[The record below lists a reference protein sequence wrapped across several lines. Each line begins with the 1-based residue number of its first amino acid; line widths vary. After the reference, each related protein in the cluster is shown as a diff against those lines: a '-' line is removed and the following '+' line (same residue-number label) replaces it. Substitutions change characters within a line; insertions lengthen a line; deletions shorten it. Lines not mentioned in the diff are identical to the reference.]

1 MMEKFIPDEAR
12 IQSVQDNYKKVLSDV
27 KETAIKAGRNPD
39 DVRLMAVTKTVESFY
54 INKVLDLGADL
65 IGENRVQEFLGKK
78 VYLETYVKTLK
89 NWRDEE
95 KYFLELGLKDDE

>member
-39 DVRLMAVTKTVESFY
+39 DVRLWLLPKQL
-54 INKVLDLGADL
+54 KVFIL
-65 IGENRVQEFLGKK
+65 IRFSTWVQ
-78 VYLETYVKTLK
+78 TL
-89 NWRDEE
+89 
-95 KYFLELGLKDDE
+95 

>member
-1 MMEKFIPDEAR
+1 MEKFIPDEAR

-78 VYLETYVKTLK
+78 DELHLKSTLSVICK
-89 NWRDEE
+89 LIR
-95 KYFLELGLKDDE
+95 LSRLSARLI

>member
-12 IQSVQDNYKKVLSDV
+12 IQLVQDNYKKVLSDV

-54 INKVLDLGADL
+54 INNAVAPQ
-65 IGENRVQEFLGKK
+65 RHC
-78 VYLETYVKTLK
+78 
-89 NWRDEE
+89 
-95 KYFLELGLKDDE
+95 

>member
-39 DVRLMAVTKTVESFY
+39 DVRLMAVTKTVEIF
-54 INKVLDLGADL
+54 IL
-65 IGENRVQEFLGKK
+65 IRFSTWVQ
-78 VYLETYVKTLK
+78 TL
-89 NWRDEE
+89 
-95 KYFLELGLKDDE
+95 